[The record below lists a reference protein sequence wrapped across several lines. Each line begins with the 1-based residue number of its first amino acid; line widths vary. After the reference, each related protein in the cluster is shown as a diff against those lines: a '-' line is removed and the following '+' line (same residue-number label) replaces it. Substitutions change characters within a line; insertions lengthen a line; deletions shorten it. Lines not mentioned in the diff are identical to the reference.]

1 MLPYIQIQNFKGGV
15 GKTTTAVNIAH
26 GLSRFGLRVL
36 LLDLDHQ
43 GNASIGL
50 GIDRR
55 EKVHTFYD
63 LVKYTIEQEEDFSL
77 VLPELLREV
86 RPNLWLLPSSTQ
98 TASASTILE
107 RTPLGRESQLKNLF
121 TGLIGFDVVLLD
133 CPADL
138 STLAI
143 NAFMLSTDI
152 IIPVQLEA
160 WAFEGAKE
168 LLKTLSKFKQLV
180 GYNPNLIGVLPTM
193 VHRRR
198 VISQEVTESLR
209 QLFQDRVLPE
219 IRTCSQIPQA
229 QANGKTIFEYAP
241 NSTGAQDYAHLA
253 AWLKDYL
260 TTRSAKQATS

>member
-15 GKTTTAVNIAH
+15 GKTTTAVNLAH
-26 GLSRFGLRVL
+26 GLSKYGLRVL

-50 GIDRR
+50 GMQRQ
-55 EKVHTFYD
+55 EKAHTFYD
-63 LVKYTIEQEEDFSL
+63 LVKYTIEQEENFAE
-77 VLPELLREV
+77 VLPEMLREV

-121 TGLIGFDVVLLD
+121 AGLTGFDVVLLD

-152 IIPVQLEA
+152 LIPVQLEA
-160 WAFEGAKE
+160 WAFEGAKD

-180 GYNPNLIGVLPTM
+180 GYNPNLIGVLPTL

-198 VISQEVTESLR
+198 VISQEVSESLAR
-209 QLFQDRVLPE
+209 LFQDRVLPE
-219 IRTCSQIPQA
+219 VRTCSQIPQA

-241 NSTGAQDYAHLA
+241 NSTGAQDYTRLA
-253 AWLKDYL
+253 AWLRDYL
-260 TTRSAKQATS
+260 AARAGKGEN